1 MDFITDIS
9 RIVLPIITVMLLVK
23 CILALWLGHPK
34 EKIYGY
40 ISDMHTGER
49 HPLNMW
55 ETSIGRGSSCDIAL
69 PYDSIP
75 RVQAV
80 ISRRLDGWYIFETL
94 SKAPIKV
101 NGTSVSKKQT
111 IENGDIITLGKV
123 RFRFEIADDPVQRVG
138 KQKKKPQKKTEAPA
152 QKTKTARPQPAQKS
166 APQPQRASAPQ
177 TQKTAVPTP
186 RPQTRQ
192 SARSAQTPKYGTSGS
207 YTVETPRVQKNV
219 RRVTQHCIVNKDTG
233 EIFILCGDEV
243 TIGTARRSDIKL
255 ISKTA
260 GKNQAVIVLYEDG
273 WAIEDAG
280 SGRPT
285 LLNGRKV
292 TAPQLLFD
300 GDIIAVGDE
309 RLYYKVKTKT
319 VS

>member
-1 MDFITDIS
+1 MEFITDIS
-9 RIVLPIITVMLLVK
+9 RIVLPIITVVLLVK

-40 ISDMHTGER
+40 ISDMHSGDR

-55 ETSIGRGSSCDIAL
+55 ETSIGRGSSCDIIL

-80 ISRRLDGWYIFETL
+80 ISRRIDGWYIFETL

-101 NGTSVSKKQT
+101 NGTAVKKKQT

-123 RFRFEIADDPVQRVG
+123 RFRFEVADDPVQRVG
-138 KQKKKPQKKTEAPA
+138 KQKKNSKSQTSKASATE
-152 QKTKTARPQPAQKS
+152 QKTTARPS
-166 APQPQRASAPQ
+166 S
-177 TQKTAVPTP
+177 P
-186 RPQTRQ
+186 RPQ
-192 SARSAQTPKYGTSGS
+192 QTPPMRQGTQQTAPRRSNVNS
-207 YTVETPRVQKNV
+207 YTVETPRTQKNV

-233 EIFILCGDEV
+233 EVFILCGNEV
-243 TIGTARRSDIKL
+243 TIGTARRSDIRL
-255 ISKTA
+255 RNQSA
-260 GKNQAVIVLYEDG
+260 AKNHAVIVLYEDG
-273 WAIEDAG
+273 WAIEDSS

-300 GDIIAVGDE
+300 GDIIAIGDE
-309 RLYYKVKTKT
+309 RLYYRVKTKT
-319 VS
+319 YHKKGE